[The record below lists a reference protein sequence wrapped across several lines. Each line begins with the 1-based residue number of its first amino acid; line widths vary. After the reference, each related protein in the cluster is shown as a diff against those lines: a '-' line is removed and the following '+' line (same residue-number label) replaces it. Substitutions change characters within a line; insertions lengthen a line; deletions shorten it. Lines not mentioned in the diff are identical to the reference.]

1 MRAHVFSAI
10 TVAGSIEDEVAG
22 NGERVVSLDKQRK
35 QQETAPESKG
45 HQDTPKTK
53 AHNKDTHKRI
63 KRKKKKEER
72 KSRRRCIKPN
82 DGKKIGIYIKAVP
95 HLEENCR

>member
-22 NGERVVSLDKQRK
+22 NGKRVVSLDKQRK

-45 HQDTPKTK
+45 HQDTPKTT
-53 AHNKDTHKRI
+53 ANNKDTHKRI
-63 KRKKKKEER
+63 KRKKKKKEGRKEEQE
-72 KSRRRCIKPN
+72 KVYKT
-82 DGKKIGIYIKAVP
+82 K
-95 HLEENCR
+95 

>member
-45 HQDTPKTK
+45 HQDTPKTT

-63 KRKKKKEER
+63 KRKKKKKEGRKEEQE
-72 KSRRRCIKPN
+72 KVYKT
-82 DGKKIGIYIKAVP
+82 K
-95 HLEENCR
+95 

>member
-1 MRAHVFSAI
+1 MFFSAI

-45 HQDTPKTK
+45 HQDTPQTK

-63 KRKKKKEER
+63 KRKKKKKEGRKEEQE
-72 KSRRRCIKPN
+72 KVYKT
-82 DGKKIGIYIKAVP
+82 K
-95 HLEENCR
+95 

>member
-63 KRKKKKEER
+63 KRKKRRKKGRAGE
-72 KSRRRCIKPN
+72 
-82 DGKKIGIYIKAVP
+82 GV
-95 HLEENCR
+95 